1 MPRKR
6 AVFIIDRDGII
17 RWSKL
22 DEQRLPDNDERLS
35 VVHDLP
41 RQEVTDLPIERRW
54 AITRPASLYWYER

>member
-22 DEQRLPDNDERLS
+22 YEERLPDNDELLS

-41 RQEVTDLPIERRW
+41 RQ
-54 AITRPASLYWYER
+54 